1 MITHPSL
8 FHGGIP
14 MNHHFHHH
22 HHHAMHLNQMHQHA
36 MQHAQNQSM
45 NQALRAQQEAA
56 QQGHLGQHQATEL
69 APPAGQQNA
78 AMNVGLFLQAVLAKI
93 LPLK

>member
-1 MITHPSL
+1 
-8 FHGGIP
+8 
-14 MNHHFHHH
+14 MNHHFH

-36 MQHAQNQSM
+36 MHHAQNQAM

-56 QQGHLGQHQATEL
+56 QQGHLGQPQAPEP

-78 AMNVGLFLQAVLAKI
+78 AMNFGLLLQALLRTFFKSD
-93 LPLK
+93 